1 MSRTIGP
8 WTLAAVFCAAAAVTS
23 LDYSFHP
30 GESTLLARR
39 GFHHGILNRTANAP
53 ERYRVLIPA
62 IVEGPIRALASVMPY
77 EQAFDRAYA
86 IFYLL
91 AMVSMLWS
99 IYAYLT
105 EWFTDDQ
112 ALVGALLVACTV
124 RITIRQHDWAPGS
137 YLEPGFFA
145 IGLLLILRD
154 RRWWFALLVAVA
166 SLSRETGVF
175 LVLLYAA
182 TAPLGRRTWR
192 TTLAYLAVSGAVFLG
207 VRFVAGDAE
216 RYWTLGRVLETNLSQ
231 PLLAVFNI
239 SVFLGAVWL
248 FAVLGFARAPA
259 FVRRAAIV
267 IPIYLAAIAVWG
279 IWWEVR
285 LLMPLYPLVVP
296 LALSYLFPPSS
307 SAPHEGVPYVPAPH
321 EGAPY
326 VPAPHTVVPHKT
338 ASA

>member
-8 WTLAAVFCAAAAVTS
+8 WALAAVFCAAAAVTS

-30 GESTLLARR
+30 GENTLLARR
-39 GFHHGILNRTANAP
+39 GFHHGILNSTANAP

-62 IVEGPIRALASVMPY
+62 IVEGPIRALARVMPY
-77 EQAFDRAYA
+77 DQAFDRAYA
-86 IFYLL
+86 IFYFL
-91 AMVSMLWS
+91 AVVLMLWS

-112 ALVGALLVACTV
+112 ALVGALLVACTI

-137 YLEPGFFA
+137 YLEPSLFS

-154 RRWWFALLVAVA
+154 RPWWFAVLVAVA

-175 LVLLYAA
+175 LVLLYAT
-182 TAPLGRRTWR
+182 TAPFSRRRLW

-207 VRFVAGDAE
+207 VRLVLGGAE

-231 PLLAVFNI
+231 PFLAAFNI
-239 SVFLGAVWL
+239 SLLLGAVWI
-248 FAVLGFARAPA
+248 FAALGFTRAPA

-267 IPIYLAAIAVWG
+267 IPIYLAAIVVWG

-285 LLMPLYPLVVP
+285 LLMPLYPLVLP
-296 LALSYLFPPSS
+296 LALSYLFPPRDA
-307 SAPHEGVPYVPAPH
+307 APSRIVPA
-321 EGAPY
+321 
-326 VPAPHTVVPHKT
+326 
-338 ASA
+338 